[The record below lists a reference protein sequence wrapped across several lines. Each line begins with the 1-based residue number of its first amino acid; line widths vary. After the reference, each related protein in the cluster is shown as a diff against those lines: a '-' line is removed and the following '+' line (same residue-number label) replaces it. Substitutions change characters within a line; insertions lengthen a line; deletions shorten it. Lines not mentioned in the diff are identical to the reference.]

1 MRSRTYLEVE
11 RERLLLEKKKQ
22 QKSKDIKGKGRA
34 SKDEDDKEEEDYP
47 SSDRSDRLRSAKSL
61 MKHAILHSGSR
72 DTSAILF
79 TALCRALDVPAR
91 LVVSLQSVPWSA
103 KSEKMKWSDLDD
115 LRAEVNSVDAVSDPS
130 APAPAPASTST
141 PTTGGKGKGK
151 VTAAAEK
158 GKGKEKVVKLRRGRS
173 HDRRPRPAHPTPN
186 DENSPPLEGYPPVVW
201 TEVYSRPEGKW
212 IPVDCVRYLVDKR
225 KLFEPPEGSRVNKM
239 GYVVAWEEGKCL
251 LFILERAPWC

>member
-11 RERLLLEKKKQ
+11 RERLLLEKKKK
-22 QKSKDIKGKGRA
+22 QKAKDIKGKGRA
-34 SKDEDDKEEEDYP
+34 SKDENDREEDYP
-47 SSDRSDRLRSAKSL
+47 SSDRLRSAKSL

-91 LVVSLQSVPWSA
+91 LVVSLQSIPWSA

-115 LRAEVNSVDAVSDPS
+115 LRAEVNGTDAVSDP
-130 APAPAPASTST
+130 PASASTST

-151 VTAAAEK
+151 VTTAEK

-173 HDRRPRPAHPTPN
+173 HDRRSRPAHPTPN

-225 KLFEPPEGSRVNKM
+225 KLFEPPEGSRVNRM
-239 GYVVAWEEGKCL
+239 GYVVAWEEGECCL
-251 LFILERAPWC
+251 FWLFIWFFWRERNG